1 LPTDEIATARSMVAA
16 LIFRLNKK
24 ESIMY
29 KNHDEI
35 ANHALFMQSDSQADD
50 QENIQRDQDGE
61 QDNGAEPSHI
71 TVVPFSTTK
80 TGSFQ

>member
-1 LPTDEIATARSMVAA
+1 LT
-16 LIFRLNKK
+16 FRLDKK

-35 ANHALFMQSDSQADD
+35 ANLPLFMHADSKADD
-50 QENIQRDQDGE
+50 QENIQHDQDGE
-61 QDNGAEPSHI
+61 QDDNAEPSHI